1 MLLTYS
7 NLDRLLSIRCV
18 SPHGVDQND
27 SLASTACLSFYSHSA
42 NPFSLFFY
50 SHSANTFSLS
60 FVPGRQLNKI
70 FHHST
75 ISNGCMERQVAEKRQ
90 PWNPRGPTKGSRQTN
105 LYLNLHRFSFSIYQN
120 VLECYLT
127 ITQEIGFIAIL
138 LMRKL
143 RVCLRGKVTC
153 ATTNL
158 KYQQE
163 YASVTVI
170 LCCFSSAILSDWS
183 NDIT

>member
-1 MLLTYS
+1 MGSKYSTVVYEFVNLWTTVNKSKTPSLWISFLWWHYHSKTKVCLCSFKTLNISKQAYIPFCPRNQHNAWLIQVLNNYLVKQHMLLTYS

-42 NPFSLFFY
+42 NPFSLSFY

-90 PWNPRGPTKGSRQTN
+90 P
-105 LYLNLHRFSFSIYQN
+105 
-120 VLECYLT
+120 
-127 ITQEIGFIAIL
+127 
-138 LMRKL
+138 
-143 RVCLRGKVTC
+143 
-153 ATTNL
+153 
-158 KYQQE
+158 
-163 YASVTVI
+163 
-170 LCCFSSAILSDWS
+170 
-183 NDIT
+183 